1 MTPITRDQFEK
12 EAKATG
18 NPYWLNSWHRRWLYY
33 EQAARLAFTVP
44 HETVLEAG
52 TEGLWVF
59 PGAASVAVGFDLR
72 EPFPVADKAFDL
84 FIALQVWEHLEGRQ
98 AAAFAEVRRIA
109 GAAVLSFPYCWT
121 AGGPEHEGIDM
132 PRIVEW
138 ASGVKPCV
146 VSVVTSRAVCL
157 WKFGK

>member
-1 MTPITRDQFEK
+1 MIPITRDQFETA
-12 EAKATG
+12 AKATG

-33 EQAARLAFTVP
+33 EQAGRLALTVS

-52 TEGLWVF
+52 TESLCVF
-59 PGAASVAVGFDLR
+59 PGATVVGFDLR

-98 AAAFAEVRRIA
+98 VAAFAEVRRIA
-109 GAAVLSFPYCWT
+109 GAAVLSVPYCWT

-138 ASGVKPCV
+138 AGGVKPCA

-157 WKFGK
+157 WRFGK